1 MWYAWQR
8 GYPLWGEVTDQT
20 GLDWI
25 GCCVCYSPLLCLI
38 PSFSLF
44 FALFLPHM
52 LLLHPTLCTF
62 ISLSSSHSLILI
74 CPPTL
79 AHAHTHTHTHTHTY
93 SLTQLIPS
101 LFLPH
106 MAATPYTT
114 LGHIHNFTL
123 LTLTHTLT
131 HTHSCTHSRTLTHT
145 SLFLPHMLHPTL
157 RHIRRLW
164 DRHL

>member
-38 PSFSLF
+38 PSFSPF

-62 ISLSSSHSLILI
+62 TSLSSSHSLILI

-79 AHAHTHTHTHTHTY
+79 AHAHTHTHTHTHLRNSSPLSS
-93 SLTQLIPS
+93 SLTWQLHP
-101 LFLPH
+101 
-106 MAATPYTT
+106 T
-114 LGHIHNFTL
+114 LHSGTFITSPCSRSHIHSPTPV
-123 LTLTHTLT
+123 HA
-131 HTHSCTHSRTLTHT
+131 HTHAHSHT